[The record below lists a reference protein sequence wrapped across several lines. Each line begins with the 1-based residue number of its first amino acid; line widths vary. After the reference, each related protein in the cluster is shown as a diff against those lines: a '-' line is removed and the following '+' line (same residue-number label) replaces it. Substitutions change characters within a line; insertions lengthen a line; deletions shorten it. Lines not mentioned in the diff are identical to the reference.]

1 MSHEKKEPTHATQP
15 PRHEAQ
21 NLKMWHLYQG
31 PIDHERYPCTS
42 KIIARHTRRAKIA
55 CENVEVKNNVE
66 LLAHVEWLMT
76 GKPSENEKKKEM

>member
-1 MSHEKKEPTHATQP
+1 M
-15 PRHEAQ
+15 
-21 NLKMWHLYQG
+21 
-31 PIDHERYPCTS
+31 
-42 KIIARHTRRAKIA
+42 RRAKIA